1 MKKIS
6 TKIWLFVLASIAVTV
21 MIMYSLTNYLYERL
35 YVQDAENS
43 MVEIGTKLATMYEG
57 GKVTDDLVADIDRYN
72 TYANVNVFAVRNP
85 RELSACVPFDIDY
98 DTLIGAEER
107 QELLKGNIISKQGY
121 EKRFDRQVISVV
133 IPLVEKQR
141 LEGILY
147 LYFPLEKITELASK
161 EVGLLTLVA
170 FVFLILMGF
179 VLFKGIGV
187 IMKPLRQLQ
196 FAATKLS
203 KGDYSTRVEI
213 TSKDEIGK
221 LATTFN
227 EMAQSIEREDQ
238 KQRQFLENVSHE
250 LRTPIS
256 YVKGYGEAILSGTIQ
271 AKDQEEKLQLIV
283 REAARMEKLTNELLQ
298 LSRTEEQQLALQLY
312 PLPLAETIREVA
324 SMMEQRAKSAQINFE
339 FALDDE
345 AIIEAD
351 ELRLKQ
357 IFINLLENALRYSEA
372 KTVIYLRCY
381 IKNNRAVIEVEDQ
394 GIGIPRE
401 DLAHV
406 TERFYRVNKARSRI
420 DGGSGLGLSIVEQ
433 LVTAQRGTLNI
444 TSEVNKGTLITVTFP
459 IVEELER

>member
-21 MIMYSLTNYLYERL
+21 MIMYSMTDYLYERL

-43 MVEIGTKLATMYEG
+43 MIEIGNKLATMYEG
-57 GKVTDDLVADIDRYN
+57 GKVTDELVANVDSYN
-72 TYANVNVFAVRNP
+72 NYANINVFAVRNP

-98 DTLIGAEER
+98 DTLIGADER
-107 QELLKGNIISKQGY
+107 QELLQGNIISKQGY

-133 IPLVEKQR
+133 IPLVEEQR

-161 EVGLLTLVA
+161 EVIILIVAALL
-170 FVFLILMGF
+170 FLIIMGF
-179 VLFKGIGV
+179 ILFKGIKI

-196 FAATKLS
+196 NAAKEMAL
-203 KGDYSTRVEI
+203 GNYSTRVE
-213 TSKDEIGK
+213 TKSEDEIGK
-221 LATTFN
+221 LAKTFN

-256 YVKGYGEAILSGTIQ
+256 YIKGYGEAILSGQIKE
-271 AKDQEEKLQLIV
+271 KDQPEKLQLIV

-312 PLPLAETIREVA
+312 PLPLAETIREVVH
-324 SMMEQRAKSAQINFE
+324 MMDQRAKLAEITIQL
-339 FALDDE
+339 ALDDE
-345 AIIEAD
+345 IIIVAD

-357 IFINLLENALRYSEA
+357 IFINIIENALRYSEM
-372 KTVIYLRCY
+372 KTKLTICCY
-381 IKNNRAVIEVEDQ
+381 VKENYAYIEFQDE
-394 GIGIPRE
+394 GIGIPAE
-401 DLAHV
+401 DIPYV
-406 TERFYRVNKARSRI
+406 TERFYRVNKARSRF

-433 LVTAQRGTLNI
+433 LVTAQQGTLNI
-444 TSEVNKGTLITVTFP
+444 NSEINIGTLIILTFP
-459 IVEELER
+459 NVEEIE

>member
-43 MVEIGTKLATMYEG
+43 MIEVGNKLATMYEG
-57 GKVTDDLVADIDRYN
+57 GKVTDELVADVDRYN
-72 TYANVNVFAVRNP
+72 SYANINVFAVRNP

-98 DTLIGAEER
+98 DTLIGADER

-133 IPLVEKQR
+133 IPLVENQR

-161 EVGLLTLVA
+161 EVVLLILAA
-170 FVFLILMGF
+170 FIFLIIMGF
-179 VLFKGIGV
+179 VLFKGIRL

-196 FAATKLS
+196 LAAKKLS
-203 KGDYSTRVEI
+203 KGDYSTRVE
-213 TSKDEIGK
+213 TNSKDEIGK
-221 LATTFN
+221 LAATFN

-238 KQRQFLENVSHE
+238 RQRQFLENVSHE

-256 YVKGYGEAILSGTIQ
+256 YVKGYGEAILSGTIK
-271 AKDQEEKLQLIV
+271 AEDQSEKLQLIV

-298 LSRTEEQQLALQLY
+298 LSRTEEQQLALQAY

-324 SMMEQRAKSAQINFE
+324 SMMEQRAQEAEISFVLT
-339 FALDDE
+339 LDDDV
-345 AIIEAD
+345 IIVAD

-357 IFINLLENALRYSEA
+357 IFINLIENALRYSEA
-372 KTVIYLRCY
+372 KTEINIRCY
-381 IKNNRAVIEVEDQ
+381 IKNNQVIIEIEDQ
-394 GIGIPRE
+394 GIGIPKE
-401 DLAHV
+401 DIAHV
-406 TERFYRVNKARSRI
+406 TERFYRVNKARSRA

-433 LVTAQRGTLNI
+433 LVKAQLGNLNI
-444 TSEVNKGTLITVTFP
+444 TSEVNKGTVITLTFP
-459 IVEELER
+459 IAEEIE

>member
-21 MIMYSLTNYLYERL
+21 MIMYSMTNYLYERL

-43 MVEIGTKLATMYEG
+43 MIEIGNKLATMYEG
-57 GKVTDDLVADIDRYN
+57 GKVTDELVADVDRYN
-72 TYANVNVFAVRNP
+72 SYANINVFAVRNP

-98 DTLIGAEER
+98 ETLIGAEER

-133 IPLVEKQR
+133 IPLVDKHR

-147 LYFPLEKITELASK
+147 VYFPLEKITELASK
-161 EVGLLTLVA
+161 EVLL
-170 FVFLILMGF
+170 LMGVSLLF
-179 VLFKGIGV
+179 LVIMGFIVFKGIKL
-187 IMKPLRQLQ
+187 IMKPLSQLQ
-196 FAATKLS
+196 RAAKQMAS
-203 KGDYSTRVEI
+203 GDYSARVE
-213 TSKDEIGK
+213 TNSADEIGK

-227 EMAQSIEREDQ
+227 EMAQSIEKEDQ

-256 YVKGYGEAILSGTIQ
+256 YIKGYGEAILSGNIKVEEQ
-271 AKDQEEKLQLIV
+271 PEKLQLIV
-283 REAARMEKLTNELLQ
+283 REAGRMEKLTNELLQ

-324 SMMEQRAKSAQINFE
+324 NMMEQRAQEAGITLQ
-339 FALDDE
+339 LTVDDE
-345 AIIEAD
+345 AIIVAD

-357 IFINLLENALRYSEA
+357 IGINLIENALRYSESQ
-372 KTVIYLRCY
+372 TEVFIRCY
-381 IKNNRAVIEVEDQ
+381 TKNQSVIIEFEDQ
-394 GIGIPRE
+394 GIGITPE
-401 DLAHV
+401 DIPHV

-433 LVTAQRGTLNI
+433 LVTAQHGQLKI
-444 TSEVNKGTLITVTFP
+444 ESEVNKGTRITLIFP
-459 IVEELER
+459 IIEEIE